1 MVIKTEIDWLVEKK
15 LTKEEKEIID
25 AKKEVLG
32 NDYIPELDQYTS
44 SKKEAIID
52 FENQFI
58 FVSVDEN
65 ELCVTRLLDSDYFP
79 IEGTVHKMTDRQYF
93 KGNLEEIY
101 NILKNK

>member
-1 MVIKTEIDWLVEKK
+1 MVIKTEIEWLAEKE
-15 LTKEEKEIID
+15 LTEEEKEIID

-32 NDYIPELDQYTS
+32 SEYTPELDQYTS
-44 SKKEAIID
+44 IKKDAIID

-58 FVSVDEN
+58 FVSTGEN

-79 IEGTVHKMTDRQYF
+79 VGGAVHKMTDRQYF
-93 KGNLEEIY
+93 KGNIEEIY

>member
-1 MVIKTEIDWLVEKK
+1 MIIKTKIEWLKEIE
-15 LTKEEKEIID
+15 LTEEEKTIIE
-25 AKKEVLG
+25 AKRAVLG
-32 NDYIPELDQYTS
+32 GEYIPEDIKYDAVT
-44 SKKEAIID
+44 KDAIID

-93 KGNLEEIY
+93 KGNLEEMY

>member
-1 MVIKTEIDWLVEKK
+1 MWEFQITRHNKRGECYEKK
-15 LTKEEKEIID
+15 KK
-25 AKKEVLG
+25 KKEVLG
-32 NDYIPELDQYTS
+32 SDYIPELDQYTS

>member
-1 MVIKTEIDWLVEKK
+1 MIIKTEIEWLVEKK
-15 LTKEEKEIID
+15 LTEEEQEIID

-32 NDYIPELDQYTS
+32 NYYVPELDQYTPL
-44 SKKEAIID
+44 KKDAIID

-58 FVSVDEN
+58 FVSTGEN

-79 IEGTVHKMTDRQYF
+79 VGGAVHKMTDRQYF
-93 KGNLEEIY
+93 KGNIEEIY

>member
-1 MVIKTEIDWLVEKK
+1 MVIKTEIEWLVEKK
-15 LTKEEKEIID
+15 LTEEEQELID

-32 NDYIPELDQYTS
+32 NDYVPELDQYTS
-44 SKKEAIID
+44 SKKDAIID

-58 FVSVDEN
+58 FVKVYEN

-93 KGNLEEIY
+93 KGNLDDVY

>member
-15 LTKEEKEIID
+15 LTEEEKEIID

-32 NDYIPELDQYTS
+32 SDYIPELDQYTS

-58 FVSVDEN
+58 FASVDEN

-79 IEGTVHKMTDRQYF
+79 IEETVHKMTDKQYF

-101 NILKNK
+101 NKLKKK

>member
-1 MVIKTEIDWLVEKK
+1 MIIKTEIEWLVEKK
-15 LTKEEKEIID
+15 LTEEEQEIID

-32 NDYIPELDQYTS
+32 SDYVPELDQYTPL
-44 SKKEAIID
+44 KKDAIID

-58 FVSVDEN
+58 FVSTGEN

-79 IEGTVHKMTDRQYF
+79 VGGDVHKMTDRQYF
-93 KGNLEEIY
+93 KGNIEEIY

>member
-15 LTKEEKEIID
+15 LTEEEKEIID

-32 NDYIPELDQYTS
+32 SDYIPELDQYTS

-65 ELCVTRLLDSDYFP
+65 ELCVTRLLYSDYFP

>member
-15 LTKEEKEIID
+15 LTEEEKEIID

-32 NDYIPELDQYTS
+32 SDYIPELDQYTS

-58 FVSVDEN
+58 FVSTGEN

-79 IEGTVHKMTDRQYF
+79 VGGAVHKMTDRQYF
-93 KGNLEEIY
+93 KGNIEEIY